1 MIISCQNIAVGG
13 VVQVQDHA
21 LVLRSEGCGGQK
33 CLLPRFIALH
43 ALGELFNLRLEH
55 VLGQRV
61 DVSVVIIKSVPRDL
75 ASLRDVADGDLVEGT
90 LCQKLDEAAADGVF
104 GAQSH
109 GWVPPFLDSIKFII
123 SDMGKTCK

>member
-13 VVQVQDHA
+13 VVQVKDHA
-21 LVLRSEGCGGQK
+21 LVLRGEGCGGQK
-33 CLLPRFIALH
+33 CLLPRVIALH

-61 DVSVVIIKSVPRDL
+61 DIGVVIIKSVPRDL
-75 ASLRDVADGDLVEGT
+75 ASLRDIADGDLVEGT

-109 GWVPPFLDSIKFII
+109 G
-123 SDMGKTCK
+123 

>member
-21 LVLRSEGCGGQK
+21 LVLRGEGCGGQK

-75 ASLRDVADGDLVEGT
+75 ASLRDIADGDLVEGT

-109 GWVPPFLDSIKFII
+109 G
-123 SDMGKTCK
+123 